1 MKTFIEIT
9 FFFFTFFAGVL
20 IGSITTQNAIA
31 TEKAVSFY
39 KGYVVIDK
47 SSKKSKN
54 ELVLDSCGV
63 KRSVFAT
70 KYESSIYNLG
80 DTIK

>member
-1 MKTFIEIT
+1 MKTFIKII

-20 IGSITTQNAIA
+20 IGSITTQSAIA
-31 TEKAVSFY
+31 TAKAVSFY

-47 SSKKSKN
+47 SNEKSKN

-63 KRSVFAT
+63 KRSVYAT
-70 KYESSIYNLG
+70 KYESSLYNLG